1 MIHQEGNINYM
12 KKMKKADVIVAI
24 VICYVI
30 FAFLYTI
37 ITGIGTFVADLID
50 GPTRQGVAGEAENQ
64 YLQWS
69 QPSEQ
74 MNFPHFSHNNEP
86 LA

>member
-1 MIHQEGNINYM
+1 M

-37 ITGIGTFVADLID
+37 ITGVGTFVADLID
-50 GPTRQGVAGEAENQ
+50 GPTHYHLLYAWKNTEVAKKFEKNMYQ
-64 YLQWS
+64 K
-69 QPSEQ
+69 
-74 MNFPHFSHNNEP
+74 
-86 LA
+86 

>member
-1 MIHQEGNINYM
+1 MNYM
-12 KKMKKADVIVAI
+12 KKMKKTDVIVAI

-86 LA
+86 LV

>member
-1 MIHQEGNINYM
+1 MIHQEGNINY
-12 KKMKKADVIVAI
+12 MKKADVIVAI

-86 LA
+86 LV

>member
-12 KKMKKADVIVAI
+12 KQMKKADVIVAI

-50 GPTRQGVAGEAENQ
+50 GPTHY
-64 YLQWS
+64 YLFEYPQTTG
-69 QPSEQ
+69 
-74 MNFPHFSHNNEP
+74 
-86 LA
+86 